1 MNIGVFF
8 ALLSAALF
16 GASTPFA
23 KLLLGKVDPWMMAGT
38 LYLGSGLGLTVIH
51 LSHDIFRLP
60 VKEAPLRRSD
70 MRWLTLIIAAG
81 GVLGPLF
88 LMFGLA
94 RTDAAGASLLLN
106 LEGLA
111 TMGIAWGVLR
121 ENVDRCLLVGAFS
134 ILAGAA
140 VLSWQGH
147 ASFQWGAILIALACL
162 CWGIDNNL
170 TRKLSSSNPMQIAML
185 KGLFAG
191 IVNLILAL
199 AQGAILPTTSL
210 VLAIGVIGFL
220 GYGVSLVL
228 FVLALRH
235 LGTARTGAYFS
246 LAPFGGAVLA
256 VVMLGDPLSV
266 RLMIAGSLMG
276 FGLWLHLT
284 EQHDHE
290 HIHEIMAHDHRHTH
304 DGHHKHEHEDG
315 VPVEEPHTHRHHHEW
330 LVHRHPHFPDLHHR
344 HEHSPPSPL
353 GGSESYYV
361 AGKTD
366 LA

>member
-1 MNIGVFF
+1 MNIGILF
-8 ALLSAALF
+8 ALLSALLF

-23 KLLLGKVDPWMMAGT
+23 KIFLGTVNPWMMAGL
-38 LYLGSGLGLTVIH
+38 LYLGSGLGLVFIH
-51 LSHDIFRLP
+51 LSRAIFRLP
-60 VKEAPLRRSD
+60 NSEAPLPRSD
-70 MRWLTLIIAAG
+70 IAWLVLVIVAG
-81 GVLGPLF
+81 GILGPLF

-111 TMGIAWGVLR
+111 TMGIAWGVFR
-121 ENVDRCLLVGAFS
+121 ENVDSRLLLGAFS

-147 ASFQWGAILIALACL
+147 ASFQWGALLIAAACL

-170 TRKLSSSNPMQIAML
+170 TRKLSSANPVQLAML
-185 KGLFAG
+185 KGLVAG
-191 IVNLILAL
+191 MVNLILAS
-199 AQGAILPTTSL
+199 ANGATLPASST
-210 VLAIGVIGFL
+210 VLAVGVVGLL

-235 LGTARTGAYFS
+235 LGTARTSAYFC

-266 RLMIAGSLMG
+266 QLIIAGSLMG

-284 EQHDHE
+284 EQHRHE
-290 HIHEIMAHDHRHTH
+290 HIHQIAVHEHRHTH
-304 DGHHKHEHEDG
+304 DAHHIHEHKG
-315 VPVEEPHTHRHHHEW
+315 SVPVWEPHTHQHRHER
-330 LVHRHPHFPDLHHR
+330 LVHRHAHFPDLHHR
-344 HEHSPPSPL
+344 HEHSSPPAPR
-353 GGSESYYV
+353 
-361 AGKTD
+361 K
-366 LA
+366 